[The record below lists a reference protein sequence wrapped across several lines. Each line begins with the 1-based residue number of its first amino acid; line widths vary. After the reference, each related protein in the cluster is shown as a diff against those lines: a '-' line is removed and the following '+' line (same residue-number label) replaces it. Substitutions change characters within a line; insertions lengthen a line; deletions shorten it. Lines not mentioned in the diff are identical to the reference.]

1 MNYEKADDYSWLYE
15 CDKWEL
21 FQFNKIQ
28 FYVFLLSNYDKRV
41 TGEIEAYFPKVID

>member
-1 MNYEKADDYSWLYE
+1 MKEVDDYSSLYD

-28 FYVFLLSNYDKRV
+28 FYVFLLSIHDKRV